1 MAVQRPRRRLRSF
14 CLMLAALFFIFFSI
28 YISSKPSSNNR
39 FYNAHFTESP
49 VDPFRGRQLAFWTSF
64 REILDR
70 HAPNCPSI
78 VLDGS
83 AQPVT
88 FNALEAGPRPDM
100 VVLPDEHLEAM
111 KSAHAEFVEEIHT
124 SKIIKPIHT
133 PGSRGLVSMA
143 GGPYFPLFMA
153 QLRMLRRNNSTMPVE
168 VFLRD
173 SSEYEDHLCKKV
185 LPQYNAKCVVLSEL
199 LGSTKHKGVEIEH
212 YQFRTFAVLFSSFEE
227 VVWMD
232 ADCFSLYRVEDLL
245 ESEPFTS
252 TGLVTW
258 PDFSASTTSQLFYQI
273 SQQEIPPMTLR
284 AATKTGVFLISK
296 KTHFLTLLLA
306 AYYNYHGPSHYFS
319 LLLQGAPGQGD
330 KEAFIQAASALKE
343 PVYPVSERVSAL
355 GHTTESGDFI
365 ISAVAQADPMED
377 YQLTKEGIWR
387 VKEPE
392 TGKPPRV
399 FFIHASHPK
408 FDAADNIF
416 GFRWDGAPDFIPG
429 RIWTAGTDAIQRFG
443 YDAERAYWEEVK
455 WVSCN
460 YENFF
465 RAWGSKH
472 GVCENIQGRWR
483 DLFQTPADY
492 GLKFSDD
499 DSGET
504 ESEQ

>member
-14 CLMLAALFFIFFSI
+14 CLMLAALFFIFFSV

-39 FYNAHFTESP
+39 FYDAHFTESP

-78 VLDGS
+78 NLDGL
-83 AQPVT
+83 AQPAT
-88 FNALEAGPRPDM
+88 FNALEASTRPDL

-133 PGSRGLVSMA
+133 PGSRGVVSMA
-143 GGPYFPLFMA
+143 GGAYFPLFMA
-153 QLRMLRRNNSTMPVE
+153 QLRMLRRNNSTLPVE

-173 SSEYEDHLCKKV
+173 SSEYEDHLCEKV
-185 LPQYNAKCVVLSEL
+185 LPQYNAKCVVLSDL

-232 ADCFSLYRVEDLL
+232 ADCFPLSRVDDLL
-245 ESEPFTS
+245 DSEPFTS

-284 AATKTGVFLISK
+284 AATKTGVFLTSK

-330 KEAFIQAASALKE
+330 KEAFIQAALALKE

-355 GHTTESGDFI
+355 SHTTEGGDLV
-365 ISAVAQADPMED
+365 ISAVAQADPIED
-377 YQLTKEGIWR
+377 HQLTKEGIWR

-392 TGKPPRV
+392 TGKAPRV
-399 FFIHASHPK
+399 FFIHAAHPK

-429 RIWTAGTDAIQRFG
+429 RIWTADTGTIQRFG

-455 WVSCN
+455 WVACN
-460 YENFF
+460 YENYF

-472 GVCENIQGRWR
+472 GVCETIQGRWR
-483 DLFQTPADY
+483 SLFQAPSDD
-492 GLKFSDD
+492 GLKF
-499 DSGET
+499 GEADR
-504 ESEQ
+504 